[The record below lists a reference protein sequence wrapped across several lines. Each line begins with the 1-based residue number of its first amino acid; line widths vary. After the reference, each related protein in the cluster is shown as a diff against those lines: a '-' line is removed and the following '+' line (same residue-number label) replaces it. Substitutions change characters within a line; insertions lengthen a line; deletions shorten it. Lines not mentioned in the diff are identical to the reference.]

1 MEYNIYKLIIKYN
14 KHNYIIIITKFNN
27 TNLPIY
33 YLFIKNYIN
42 ISASKP
48 ILHIHTSLKTITN
61 TNEY

>member
-14 KHNYIIIITKFNN
+14 IIIITKFNN